1 MEVAHDLGREE
12 ARSTVGKALR
22 VKEREA
28 WTNPEDQCGQSREDA
43 TRPGW
48 GEAGNS
54 CSGLVALV

>member
-12 ARSTVGKALR
+12 PRSTVGKTLR
-22 VKEREA
+22 KKECEA
-28 WTNPEDQCGQSREDA
+28 WMNPEDQCGQSREDA

-54 CSGLVALV
+54 RCGLVALV